1 MVSAPYSARGE
12 EKLRL
17 IFGQLAALRFR
28 LNSLAFQQG
37 IFVGLAL
44 LISATAIVV
53 LAAFTLY
60 PLAFLLIG
68 AVAALACVAGLML
81 AGRHVWRM
89 HRSAEAVAVLADVR
103 ADLKGRL
110 LTLVALR
117 QQTERSPLWP
127 YLVEDATLRREDFTP
142 ARIESRRISRTLYAL
157 LGAVIVAALVAR
169 IPSHHR
175 HPIALAKAGQTAPL
189 TLNLRDLTIEPSDR
203 PVQNGARLSGDPKT
217 MRKLAQMMADA
228 DRKER
233 NKDLLSKMMRSAHD
247 LAGNLQ
253 DKITGRQP
261 PPLDIR
267 LADNGDSGSNSAPPP
282 AAESNHDHDSP
293 VSNGPRA
300 GDSGNPAQVD
310 QPPARGAQETQ
321 PGGNPGSMAMQA
333 SPNTPTEA
341 QPQNGTDSHQLADQ
355 QPGGN
360 DDAGGASHG
369 SGSDPQ
375 GLYGQPDTDTQGDG
389 SFQIAIDAR
398 PGSSAHA
405 GDRAFPPKVNAPLNT
420 EQHPDE
426 PIGRTTVPA
435 EDRSTIKRIF
445 ER

>member
-1 MVSAPYSARGE
+1 MLSAPYNARGE

-44 LISATAIVV
+44 LIAAAAIVV

-60 PLAFLLIG
+60 PLAFLVIG
-68 AVAALACVAGLML
+68 AAAALACVVGLIL

-89 HRSAEAVAVLADVR
+89 HRNAEAVAVLADVR

-117 QQTERSPLWP
+117 QQTEHSPLWP
-127 YLVEDATLRREDFTP
+127 YLVEDATLRREDFSP
-142 ARIESRRISRTLYAL
+142 ARIERRRISRTLYAL
-157 LGAVIVAALVAR
+157 LGALIIAGLVAR
-169 IPSHHR
+169 VPSHHR
-175 HPIALAKAGQTAPL
+175 RPIALAKSGQAAPL
-189 TLNLRDLTIEPSDR
+189 TLNLRDLNIEPSDR
-203 PVQNGARLSGDPKT
+203 PVQNGARLSGDAKT
-217 MRKLAQMMADA
+217 MRKLAQMMAEA

-247 LAGNLQ
+247 LAGDLQ
-253 DKITGRQP
+253 DKITGRQS

-282 AAESNHDHDSP
+282 ATSNNHNSP
-293 VSNGPRA
+293 ESNGPRA
-300 GDSGNPAQVD
+300 GDSGNSAQVD
-310 QPPARGAQETQ
+310 QPPAHGAGDPQ
-321 PGGNPGSMAMQA
+321 PGGNPSSMAMQA
-333 SPNTPTEA
+333 PPNTASEA
-341 QPQNGTDSHQLADQ
+341 QPHGGTESHQFADQ
-355 QPGGN
+355 QPSGS

-369 SGSDPQ
+369 AGTDPQ
-375 GLYGQPDTDTQGDG
+375 DLYGQPDTDAQGDG

-398 PGSSAHA
+398 PGSSGHTA
-405 GDRAFPPKVNAPLNT
+405 DRAFPPKVSAPLNT

-426 PIGRTTVPA
+426 PIGRTAVPA